1 MASSQQ
7 PQPGHWLRT
16 AVSFAWRVVRSG
28 ISVLRNLHAEQVY
41 AYEVLW
47 QANRAHPA
55 PRTGPLEWVRTLD
68 GYQLTGSHLPDPGRR
83 T

>member
-1 MASSQQ
+1 MTSSQQ
-7 PQPGHWLRT
+7 PSPGHWLRT
-16 AVSFAWRVVRSG
+16 AVGFAWRVVRSG
-28 ISVLRNLHAEQVY
+28 IGVLRDFHAEQVH

-47 QANRAHPA
+47 QANRAQPA
-55 PRTGPLEWVRTLD
+55 PKTGPLEWVRTLD